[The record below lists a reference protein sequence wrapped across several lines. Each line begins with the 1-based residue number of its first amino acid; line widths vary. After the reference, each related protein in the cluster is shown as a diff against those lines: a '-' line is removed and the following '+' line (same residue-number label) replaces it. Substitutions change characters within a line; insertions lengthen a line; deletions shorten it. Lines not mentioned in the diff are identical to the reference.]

1 MKQNEANMWD
11 KQMSMAQVFG
21 QMVAGSFV
29 AVAVIG
35 IPIVYILFFYFI
47 GTFLPIE
54 SKQADDPTPDSFVHM
69 NNQNIL
75 SSDLAIYGK
84 AGAKLLPI
92 MVQPPAGRQPDQV
105 SIKDTL
111 GMCKKENEDNQGRIE
126 RQGFRNRYDS
136 RIFVEP
142 FDFFHVFSGLDFSK
156 LSLDKI
162 LDRFEK
168 GGREERDQLHHWIF
182 MLTKKNCRSKN
193 I

>member
-1 MKQNEANMWD
+1 MKQKEANMWD

-29 AVAVIG
+29 AVLVIG
-35 IPIVYILFFYFI
+35 IPIVYVSFFYFV
-47 GTFLPIE
+47 GTFLPME
-54 SKQADDPTPDSFVHM
+54 SKQADDPTPGSFIQM
-69 NNQNIL
+69 GDQNSL

-84 AGAKLLPI
+84 EGAKLLPI

-111 GMCKKENEDNQGRIE
+111 GMCKKEREDNQGRIE
-126 RQGFRNRYDS
+126 RRGFRNRYDS

-142 FDFFHVFSGLDFSK
+142 FDFFHVFSALDFSK

-168 GGREERDQLHHWIF
+168 GGREERDQLHQWIF
-182 MLTKKNCRSKN
+182 MFTKKNCRSKN
-193 I
+193 V